1 LSSDYLVS
9 SLIFFRFQATCI
21 HVSEDRE
28 RVMSIYP
35 TEPVLQIA
43 ALNSLLREA
52 PLILSQAICAFANA
66 DLGWTGECASQL
78 LCLLSMQSITKATE
92 VDMPL
97 LCFFEKLFGASPNV
111 VTQLDLFE
119 TGKRVKVLKSGEIGE
134 FDIGK
139 DAEDDDDDALS
150 TAQDDLKDL
159 RSNTNESAAS
169 SEASASAPS
178 LLSSTECASSSA
190 GARQASGFEAMFKDH
205 FHLDDHD
212 VVSMR
217 LFHFVRVSKLVRE
230 SDLAAFYTLGAG
242 IVMDRGHAA
251 VDLVIPIK
259 IKRQRPPTEQFS
271 AVLIQVKNHA
281 RRISPNLA
289 LKLLQNMSLLR
300 MVSSNSMSDDQ
311 HLKKLEKWR
320 IHCLSGQSVDVL
332 PMEMHILGKPVI
344 KILMTLRDS
353 DPQQSAV
360 YRTGDA
366 IQCIL
371 RGFPAS
377 LGSDI
382 VKPLQLL
389 VEDRADFAAKISV
402 PWEFHCAQ
410 LLKQPHLQPMQAFR
424 FESSDIMHMPEAVRP
439 EVGLTTAQNIVAVL
453 HERHAYFLRNRARP
467 AEAAAISSSKSSS
480 T

>member
-1 LSSDYLVS
+1 LV
-9 SLIFFRFQATCI
+9 LILILLRMDCRFQATCI

-66 DLGWTGECASQL
+66 DLGWSGECASQL

-97 LCFFEKLFGASPNV
+97 LSFFENLFGASPHV
-111 VTQLDLFE
+111 VSQPDLFE
-119 TGKRVKVLKSGEIGE
+119 SGKRVKFLSSGVIGEI
-134 FDIGK
+134 
-139 DAEDDDDDALS
+139 DAGDDADDDDDDVPS
-150 TAQDDLKDL
+150 GAQVKVADLI
-159 RSNTNESAAS
+159 SNKNAPAAS
-169 SEASASAPS
+169 SEAAALSPS
-178 LLSSTECASSSA
+178 LLSSTEVADSSA
-190 GARQASGFEAMFKDH
+190 AARRGSGFETMFKDH
-205 FHLDDHD
+205 FYLNDRD

-217 LFHFVRVSKLVRE
+217 LFHFVRVNKLVRD
-230 SDLAAFYTLGAG
+230 SDLATFYMLGAG
-242 IVMDRGHAA
+242 VVMDRGHAA
-251 VDLVIPIK
+251 IDLVIPIK
-259 IKRQRPPTEQFS
+259 IKRQHPPSEQFS
-271 AVLIQVKNHA
+271 AILIQVKNHA
-281 RRISPNLA
+281 KRISPNLA

-311 HLKKLEKWR
+311 HLRKLEKWR
-320 IHCLSGQSVDVL
+320 LHCISRQSVDTL
-332 PMEMHILGKPVI
+332 PAEMQILGKPVI

-353 DPQQSAV
+353 NPQQSAV

-366 IQCIL
+366 IQCVL

-377 LGSDI
+377 FDGDI

-389 VEDRADFAAKISV
+389 VADRADFAAKISV
-402 PWEFHCAQ
+402 PWEYHCAQ

-439 EVGLTTAQNIVAVL
+439 AVGSTTADNIVAVL
-453 HERHAYFLRNRARP
+453 HQRHAYSLRSRARG
-467 AEAAAISSSKSSS
+467 AETAAKSSS